1 MNFHTSVDNAF
12 QQENSTENMTRIM
25 EDVSTGE
32 EILTADEVK
41 AILGAQE
48 NNSLSAYEDLH
59 TIGLG
64 GFGAVYAATEPGLER
79 KLALKILRPRYRN
92 QKERIQ
98 AFIRE
103 ARITAQIAHPN
114 IVPVHRIGVFD
125 DAGLYFSMKRIGG
138 ETLRAVLKKIQE
150 NRPGYR
156 KKYPLPRLL
165 DIFEGACQGVFY
177 AHQNGICHCDLKPE
191 NIMVGNFGEVLVM
204 DWGMAR
210 DLPVENGG
218 QKLQSAD
225 EDEKKHLGGT
235 PVFMAPEHLSLSSNK
250 PTVQSDIYALGCVL
264 YSILTWKTS
273 PFEGAETLEEIQKKV
288 VQDKIVPPRRCAP
301 DNISIPREL
310 EAVCLKAMAR
320 NPEKRYQSVN
330 DLLEDLR
337 KYRDG
342 LPVEAYSPSPL
353 YKLGKFIF
361 RRPLVPVVF
370 FLALLTWCAFS
381 VYSSVSEHFSVNALR
396 NGARKAFRDGEQRL
410 WQAGKRIS
418 QLKRGTL
425 NVVQMEALETAI
437 AADAANAEADFKNA
451 MDILERIPDN
461 YRNPQ
466 YSNMVVKRIFLAF
479 TGFCNLSKNDEKLHD
494 FAVLC
499 NTKWKKL
506 FHQAQKSDPQF
517 RRLFSRALSGTGT
530 ILLTNTQNVKW
541 FIEDSTG
548 QAFPLQK
555 NSSAEGSDEKIQ
567 LPTGLYTITAETAD
581 GRTKRIP
588 VRSSLSV
595 LHSVDLSV
603 PSSIPQGM
611 ILIPGGDF
619 SHLPDISNG
628 FRRTSFEDDFL
639 IKAAEVSVAEYLEFW
654 KSIKDPELKKQYAS
668 YYFDHNDSLES
679 LRAWDDDGKLLRPGL
694 LMTHP
699 ITGIS
704 GLAADA
710 YCAYLSQKLKRQVQ
724 LPSRAQWRKAAGG
737 IDGTEFVWGDEY
749 RSELAVINRK
759 WFAPVGTTQ
768 GDCSIYGVWD
778 LSGNVRE
785 FVKVAVQGFGLKGKY
800 AIVGGS
806 YHSLPAVAGISHIVY
821 SSRGGNDVGFRYV
834 MLTEKKESKK

>member
-1 MNFHTSVDNAF
+1 MNFNTSVDNAF
-12 QQENSTENMTRIM
+12 QQEHSTENMTRIM

-32 EILTADEVK
+32 EILTPEEVK
-41 AILGAQE
+41 AILGAHDS
-48 NNSLSAYEDLH
+48 NSLSAYEDLH

-92 QKERIQ
+92 QKERIL

-165 DIFEGACQGVFY
+165 DIFEGTCQGVFY

-210 DLPVENGG
+210 DLPGKSGENTLPVSPE
-218 QKLQSAD
+218 Q
-225 EDEKKHLGGT
+225 EKKHLGGT

-288 VQDKIVPPRRCAP
+288 VQDKTIPPRRCAP

-330 DLLEDLR
+330 ELLEDLR

-361 RRPLVPVVF
+361 RRPLVPVAF
-370 FLALLTWCAFS
+370 FLALLTWCVFS
-381 VYSSVSEHFSVNALR
+381 VYSSVSEHFSVEALR
-396 NGARKAFRDGEQRL
+396 HGAVKAFRDGEKRL
-410 WQAGKRIS
+410 SQARKRIA
-418 QLKRGTL
+418 QLERGTL

-437 AADAANAEADFKNA
+437 AADAAEAEADFKNA
-451 MDILERIPDN
+451 MDILGRIPEN

-466 YSNMVVKRIFLAF
+466 YTNVAAKRIFLSFAS
-479 TGFCNLSKNDEKLHD
+479 FCNVSKNDEKLHD
-494 FAVLC
+494 FAMLC
-499 NTKWKKL
+499 NAKWKKI
-506 FHQAQKSDPQF
+506 FHQVQKSDPQF

-530 ILLTNTQNVKW
+530 ILLTNTGNVKW
-541 FIEDSTG
+541 YIEDSSG

-555 NSSAEGSDEKIQ
+555 NSSAEGGEEKIQ
-567 LPTGLYTITAETAD
+567 LPTGLYTVTAETPD

-588 VRSSLSV
+588 VRASLSV
-595 LHSVDLSV
+595 LRSVDLSV
-603 PSSIPQGM
+603 PASIPPGM
-611 ILIPGGDF
+611 VLIPGGDF
-619 SHLPDISNG
+619 NHLPDISNG
-628 FRRTSFEDDFL
+628 FRRTSSEDDFL

-654 KSIKDPELKKQYAS
+654 KNIKDPRLKKQYAS

-679 LRAWDDDGKLLRPGL
+679 LRAWDDNGKLLRPGL
-694 LMTHP
+694 LMSHP

-710 YCAYLSQKLKRQVQ
+710 YCVYLSRKLKRQVQ
-724 LPSRAQWRKAAGG
+724 LPSRAQWSKAAGG
-737 IDGTEFVWGDEY
+737 IDGTEFSWGSEY
-749 RSELAVINRK
+749 RPELAVINRK